1 MTGLPTGLPTG
12 RTGAGVAHV
21 LGTPGTGGVPVVAH
35 ALLRRLTGR
44 PRFLYYLTDRTGDP
58 ARRDAAVAALEADGI
73 TVRLVPADVARDKD
87 AAVAQVARWV
97 AADGVGVVHTHST
110 RPNRYGRLAAL
121 AVPGVAVVAHYHNHY
136 DDKWAPGSEVLE
148 VERRLAPRT
157 DRAVAC
163 SQSVARHV
171 VDRLG
176 LDPARVSVLPNGVD
190 AARFAGGDGRAVR
203 AALGTPAG
211 TTVVGAVGRICAQKA
226 PDDVLA
232 AVVPLLR
239 RDGRPTEL
247 WFAGAPD
254 DAALAD
260 DLRRR
265 ATALGVAD
273 RVRFLGFR
281 ADVADVYA
289 ALDVVVLASR
299 WEGFG
304 LVVAEAM
311 AAGRPVVAT
320 DVGGVGEAA
329 GTGPSAAA
337 LLVPPGDVVR
347 LAGAVRGVADDPALA
362 ADLAARGLRR
372 AAELGWDATARTLD
386 ALYDDVLAARRA
398 AGPRARAVAAGALR

>member
-1 MTGLPTGLPTG
+1 MTGTDRP
-12 RTGAGVAHV
+12 GVAHV

-44 PRFLYYLTDRTGDP
+44 PRFLYYLTDRAADP
-58 ARRDAAVAALEADGI
+58 ARRDAAVAALGADGI

-121 AVPGVAVVAHYHNHY
+121 QVPGVAVVAHYHNHY
-136 DDKWAPGSEVLE
+136 DDKWSAGSEALE
-148 VERRLAPRT
+148 VERRLAPLT

-163 SQSVARHV
+163 SRSVARHV

-176 LDPARVSVLPNGVD
+176 LDPARVAVLPNGVD

-203 AALGTPAG
+203 AALGTRPG

-226 PDDVLA
+226 PDDVLE

-239 RDGRPTEL
+239 REGRPAEL

-265 ATALGVAD
+265 AAALGVAD
-273 RVRFLGFR
+273 RVRFLGYR

-329 GTGPSAAA
+329 GTGPRAAA

-347 LAGAVRGVADDPALA
+347 LAGAVRGVVDDPALA

-386 ALYDDVLAARRA
+386 LLYDDVLAARRA
-398 AGPRARAVAAGALR
+398 PAAVR